1 MKYFNLILLTIFTVI
16 SLSIS
21 FYFVLKCGF
30 KITDQPT
37 LLTLTIYFFSGISTL
52 GAVLSAIYTLHL
64 QAKAKEP
71 NFLLETTSVHPD
83 DNAPFSKFHF
93 QIGVKMLN
101 IGESAFLLE
110 ISLNHRGINPNFRI
124 KYGNSNTR
132 NQFDIFRSITE
143 NQEHHYLKLDY
154 HSNDKNNFVRDMLEL
169 KPILILKYIDK
180 NHLHHEDVYQIKY
193 KSKNNSNTH
202 FFILKKD

>member
-30 KITDQPT
+30 KINDPSTRV
-37 LLTLTIYFFSGISTL
+37 TLTIYFFSGVSTL

-71 NFLLETTSVHPD
+71 NFLLESTSVHKD
-83 DNAPFSKFHF
+83 DNYPFCKYRF

-110 ISLNHRGINPNFRI
+110 ISLNHRGINPNARI
-124 KYGNSNTR
+124 TYGNFDTR

-143 NQEHHYLKLDY
+143 NQEHHYIELNFN
-154 HSNDKNNFVRDMLEL
+154 SNDENNFLRDMLAL
-169 KPILILKYIDK
+169 KPILIIKYIDK
-180 NHLHHEDVYQIKY
+180 NHLHHEDIYQIKY
-193 KSKNNSNTH
+193 KPKKDSKIPY
-202 FFILKKD
+202 FILKKN

>member
-1 MKYFNLILLTIFTVI
+1 MKYFNLILLTVFTVI
-16 SLSIS
+16 CLSIS
-21 FYFVLKCGF
+21 FYFLLKCGS
-30 KITDQPT
+30 KITDPAT

-71 NFLLETTSVHPD
+71 NFLLETSSVHPE
-83 DNAPFSKFHF
+83 DNTPFSKFQL

-110 ISLNHRGINPNFRI
+110 ISLDHRGINPNFRI
-124 KYGNSNTR
+124 KYGNSDTR

-154 HSNDKNNFVRDMLEL
+154 NSNDKNNFVRDMLEL

-180 NHLHHEDVYQIKY
+180 NHLRHEDIYQIKH
-193 KSKNNSNTH
+193 KPIKNSATP
-202 FFILKKD
+202 FFILKKI